1 MHKYL
6 AACGCNIGRI
16 RKNNE
21 DNFYFNGIVLQA
33 ENRGLRDILFT
44 SGTLASPFCVGVFD
58 GMGGEAFGEDASY
71 IGAKVLKEKCF
82 GYAGDPK
89 DVLLDACMEA
99 NAQICALARKRAAGV
114 IGSTMAALCL
124 EGENAVLL
132 NLGDSKAFLF
142 RSRTLVQISVDH
154 TDQERLKALCITTR
168 KPRLTQHLGIAPSEL
183 LLEPAIWQ
191 RRIEPGDCFLLC
203 SDCLTNMVPESEIA
217 DILQKNPE
225 PADCVRLLINTALM
239 KGGRDN
245 ITVLL
250 VHVA

>member
-89 DVLLDACMEA
+89 DVLLDACMGGK
-99 NAQICALARKRAAGV
+99 CTDLRTGTKTRG
-114 IGSTMAALCL
+114 GSYRSTMAALCL

-132 NLGDSKAFLF
+132 NLGDSKAFCFGVEPWFKSPLII
-142 RSRTLVQISVDH
+142 LI
-154 TDQERLKALCITTR
+154 R
-168 KPRLTQHLGIAPSEL
+168 KG
-183 LLEPAIWQ
+183 
-191 RRIEPGDCFLLC
+191 
-203 SDCLTNMVPESEIA
+203 
-217 DILQKNPE
+217 
-225 PADCVRLLINTALM
+225 
-239 KGGRDN
+239 
-245 ITVLL
+245 
-250 VHVA
+250 